1 MPGAESSHP
10 LTLHRGWPRSIRSA
24 AVHAISLSNFALT
37 TALGWAAQ
45 SLNPRLRLRG
55 ELERRRQQITLL
67 REEIR
72 IKNEEASP
80 Y

>member
-1 MPGAESSHP
+1 MAGVAHP
-10 LTLHRGWPRSIRSA
+10 LTLPRGWPCRIRSA

-37 TALGWAAQ
+37 TAIGWAAQ